1 MKFVGTSFDTG
12 AGPKALNIP
21 IASIVQQ
28 DVADPGVKIYVQ
40 FTGDPDPSSP
50 VRGDI
55 RIRQA

>member
-12 AGPKALNIP
+12 AEPTALDVP
-21 IASIVQQ
+21 IANIVQQ

-50 VRGDI
+50 VRGDV
-55 RIRQA
+55 RIKQA